1 MFAYA
6 KEWQWTYLALSS
18 FISIAFASRKR
29 QVFWETYLPARKLLW
44 FFSWSPCISNCFICI
59 FMSTHRHSI
68 SLMRYAGRIDQI
80 VLFGYVFQCLKNYSK
95 RPCLRKTL
103 GCMLQKQQVQ
113 TQVLSTN
120 CSRISGCLNYLIIS
134 KLHFKTVDKKRFLLV
149 CRQANWNHKALYEN
163 WLGIFFLLFCWSV
176 RSCEQKN
183 SSLTKQ
189 PTGEILHLQS
199 IASAFVSHMVYSPS
213 NISSYDYL
221 RKQNCMF
228 SFSKIPLFI
237 QRKKKNSEASE
248 LLLNKTVLVET
259 LRNYT
264 SFLFSEF
271 KICR

>member
-1 MFAYA
+1 
-6 KEWQWTYLALSS
+6 
-18 FISIAFASRKR
+18 
-29 QVFWETYLPARKLLW
+29 
-44 FFSWSPCISNCFICI
+44 
-59 FMSTHRHSI
+59 MSTHRHSI

-95 RPCLRKTL
+95 RPRLRKML
-103 GCMLQKQQVQ
+103 GCMLQMQQVQ

-134 KLHFKTVDKKRFLLV
+134 KLHLKNCWQKKIFASLQTGKLKS
-149 CRQANWNHKALYEN
+149 QSIIWKLTGY
-163 WLGIFFLLFCWSV
+163 FFLLFCWSV

-237 QRKKKNSEASE
+237 QRKKK
-248 LLLNKTVLVET
+248 K
-259 LRNYT
+259 
-264 SFLFSEF
+264 
-271 KICR
+271 